1 VELTSDQRAELAAAV
16 SSADVSASVAT
27 RARIVLW
34 RAEGRPKVEI
44 AALAGVSRPTVDLWL
59 SRFAS
64 GGVAGLLDRRRG
76 APREQVPAVVRG
88 RVLALTRTSPP
99 VGTGL
104 SHWSSRE
111 LAAFLQRTEGVSVSH
126 HYVAKLWRETG
137 LKPHRHGTFKLSK
150 DPEFAA
156 KVADVVGLYL
166 EPPGGAVVLSIDEK
180 TQIQAL
186 DRTQPVLPIEFDA
199 TEKRTHDYVRHG
211 TTNLFAALNVATGE
225 VFGECKPTRT
235 GADFL
240 SFLTKAVKPHAGAEV
255 HVVLDNLSTHAT
267 PEVTAWLERNPHV
280 HFHFTPVGSSWI
292 NQIETWFGIIT
303 RQSIRRG
310 TFTSVTVL
318 IKQIRDYIEHWN
330 ANSKPFAWTA
340 TADDILA
347 KVQLAQTNIKKLVDN
362 NAQ

>member
-1 VELTSDQRAELAAAV
+1 MELTSEQRAELAALV
-16 SSADVSASVAT
+16 NSADVSASVAT

-34 RAEGRPKVEI
+34 WADGRPKVEV

-59 SRFAS
+59 SRFAA
-64 GGVAGLLDRRRG
+64 GGVSGLLDRRRG
-76 APREQVPAVVRG
+76 APREQMPAAIRG
-88 RVLALTRTSPP
+88 RVLALTRTSPTGRDRP
-99 VGTGL
+99 VAL
-104 SHWSSRE
+104 VEPRARRVHR
-111 LAAFLQRTEGVSVSH
+111 AHRGVYVSH

-166 EPPGGAVVLSIDEK
+166 DPPGGAVVLSIDEK

-186 DRTQPVLPIEFDA
+186 DRTQPMLPIAFDA

-211 TTNLFAALNVATGE
+211 ATNLFAALNVATGE
-225 VFGECKPTRT
+225 VFGECKPTRN
-235 GADFL
+235 GANFLDFL
-240 SFLTKAVKPHAGAEV
+240 KKAVKPHTGADV
-255 HVVLDNLSTHAT
+255 HVVLDNLSTHTT
-267 PEVTAWLERNPHV
+267 PEVTAWLERNPRV
-280 HFHFTPVGSSWI
+280 HLHFTPVGSSWI

-318 IKQIRDYIEHWN
+318 VKQIRDYIEH
-330 ANSKPFAWTA
+330 
-340 TADDILA
+340 
-347 KVQLAQTNIKKLVDN
+347 
-362 NAQ
+362 